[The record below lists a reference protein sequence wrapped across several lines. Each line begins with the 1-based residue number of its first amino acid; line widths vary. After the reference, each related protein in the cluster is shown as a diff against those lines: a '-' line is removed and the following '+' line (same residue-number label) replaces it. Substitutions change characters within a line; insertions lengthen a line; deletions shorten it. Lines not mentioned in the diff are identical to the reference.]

1 MKNYISI
8 FMLCQVIVLSGCVT
22 SDPKAYTTKAKICP
36 SQLNFSIEEL
46 INIALVEL
54 DKRGEDSSSIIFSDV
69 IIRQINCNIF
79 VNISLKPDIIGND
92 FGVMISAENG
102 KVLNISLGM

>member
-22 SDPKAYTTKAKICP
+22 SDPKVYTTKAKICP
-36 SQLNFSIEEL
+36 SQLNFTIEEL
-46 INIALVEL
+46 INIALVEF
-54 DKRGEDSSSIIFSDV
+54 DKHGGDSSSITFSDV
-69 IIRQINCNIF
+69 IIRQMNCNIF

-102 KVLNISLGM
+102 KVLKILPGM